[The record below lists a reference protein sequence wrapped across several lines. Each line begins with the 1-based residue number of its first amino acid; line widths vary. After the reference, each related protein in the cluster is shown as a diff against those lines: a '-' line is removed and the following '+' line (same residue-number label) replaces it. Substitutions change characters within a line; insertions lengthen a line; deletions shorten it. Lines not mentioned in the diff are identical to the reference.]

1 MVYTAIANYTISTE
15 IRIGSMFQ
23 SEYDVEATLESLSA
37 LTSEE
42 ENNVFRK
49 NNNLFT
55 AERHHF
61 FAIELMYRIASPYLK

>member
-37 LTSEE
+37 LTSE
-42 ENNVFRK
+42 
-49 NNNLFT
+49 
-55 AERHHF
+55 
-61 FAIELMYRIASPYLK
+61 